1 MRLNPACPG
10 VLFALVCLVALLR
23 SQLVVSFHISATDWV
38 GFEEAVPCPDYDLL
52 MQLFNATNGP
62 SWLRNSGWGT
72 RGPCCDGSWDG
83 VAQCDQSNHVLF
95 LNLNANGMTGSIPE
109 SMPSFPQLNT
119 LWMNLNQISGPFPSL
134 LLSNPL
140 LTNIDLSWN
149 HMEGVIPWQSFS
161 RGMQYFD
168 VSGNQLSGTIPD
180 DLFSQKMPLLVSFGL
195 SSTQISGPIPSSL
208 PTAPFLEDFTV
219 ENTLLSGTIP
229 IATLTDHSAPY
240 RRLETLYARSNR
252 LSGTIPALLLNR
264 PNLKYLYLSHN
275 SLTGS
280 IPSAKNATVQYL
292 ELGENHLSGTL
303 PEFLPCTLGL
313 NVTSNMITG
322 AIPQLYLATL
332 IDLWL
337 ADNQMTNIPNV
348 SWPSQWISPEECAFQ
363 ENPWQCAIPSW
374 AKYCG
379 AVCT

>member
-275 SLTGS
+275 SLTDSMLGIIIS
-280 IPSAKNATVQYL
+280 NKVFSVFISFINKYVKGIKNNELFIFCIFLLRHVGYCIPFTMV
-292 ELGENHLSGTL
+292 
-303 PEFLPCTLGL
+303 
-313 NVTSNMITG
+313 
-322 AIPQLYLATL
+322 LYLST
-332 IDLWL
+332 DW
-337 ADNQMTNIPNV
+337 MF
-348 SWPSQWISPEECAFQ
+348 ECPFFYFLFHWML
-363 ENPWQCAIPSW
+363 E
-374 AKYCG
+374 
-379 AVCT
+379 

>member
-23 SQLVVSFHISATDWV
+23 SQLVVSFHISATDWG

-161 RGMQYFD
+161 RGIQYFD

-275 SLTGS
+275 SLTDSMLGIIIS
-280 IPSAKNATVQYL
+280 NKVFSVFISFINKYVKRIKNNVLFIFSYFYYATLATAYRLLWFCTSALIGCLNVLSSIFYFIGCWSDILITCLLCSLSYVHCLISLIPS
-292 ELGENHLSGTL
+292 H
-303 PEFLPCTLGL
+303 
-313 NVTSNMITG
+313 
-322 AIPQLYLATL
+322 
-332 IDLWL
+332 W
-337 ADNQMTNIPNV
+337 
-348 SWPSQWISPEECAFQ
+348 
-363 ENPWQCAIPSW
+363 
-374 AKYCG
+374 
-379 AVCT
+379 